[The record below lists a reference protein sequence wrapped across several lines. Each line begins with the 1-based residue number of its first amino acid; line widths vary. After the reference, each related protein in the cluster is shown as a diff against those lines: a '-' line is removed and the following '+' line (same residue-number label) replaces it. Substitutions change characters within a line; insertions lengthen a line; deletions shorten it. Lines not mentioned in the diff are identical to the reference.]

1 MHQLQINFY
10 YYYWNQQNQSINN
23 WLIIIFHI
31 FWKWFWYIERI
42 GLSFP
47 TFFNIHTVKLFIF
60 YHSFILLSLLLPLSD
75 LFRVSSLNVNQHW
88 LNHWFFF
95 FFQSDASTISPITIV
110 DVDFFLNTNNNLCM
124 ILFVFIIIIYN
135 WLIVYLIIKLKEW
148 ERITSHFLFDCLWP
162 TTFGYKIETK
172 FIEIK

>member
-1 MHQLQINFY
+1 MSFFSFIFLILIRFYSKIILSLYINIVMHQLQINFY

-88 LNHWFFF
+88 LNHWFFLF
-95 FFQSDASTISPITIV
+95 FKAMPQPYHQSRLLMSISFSTLTIIFV
-110 DVDFFLNTNNNLCM
+110 WFC
-124 ILFVFIIIIYN
+124 LFSLLLFII
-135 WLIVYLIIKLKEW
+135 
-148 ERITSHFLFDCLWP
+148 D
-162 TTFGYKIETK
+162 
-172 FIEIK
+172 

>member
-1 MHQLQINFY
+1 MSFFSFIFLILIRFYSKIILSLYIDIVMHQLQINFY

-95 FFQSDASTISPITIV
+95 FFSKRCLNHITNH
-110 DVDFFLNTNNNLCM
+110 DCWCRFL
-124 ILFVFIIIIYN
+124 
-135 WLIVYLIIKLKEW
+135 
-148 ERITSHFLFDCLWP
+148 SQH
-162 TTFGYKIETK
+162 
-172 FIEIK
+172 